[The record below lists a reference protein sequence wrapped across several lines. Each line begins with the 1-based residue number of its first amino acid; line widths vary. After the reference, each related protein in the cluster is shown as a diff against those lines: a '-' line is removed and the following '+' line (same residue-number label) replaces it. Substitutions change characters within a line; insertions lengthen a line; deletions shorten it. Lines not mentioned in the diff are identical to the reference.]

1 MTNEKL
7 LKATE
12 NQIKMT
18 DKLIVDLI
26 REFQNYVDP
35 GDEPL
40 MTAPDLKDALT
51 AVEVKERL
59 LRLRSSLFWECN
71 RHRGSLSIKSC
82 KVDGDIKPEV
92 TE

>member
-1 MTNEKL
+1 MTSEKL
-7 LKATE
+7 LKTTE
-12 NQIKMT
+12 KQIKMV
-18 DKLIVDLI
+18 DKLIEELVQEVQD
-26 REFQNYVDP
+26 YVEP

-40 MTAPDLKDALT
+40 VASLDLKDVLT